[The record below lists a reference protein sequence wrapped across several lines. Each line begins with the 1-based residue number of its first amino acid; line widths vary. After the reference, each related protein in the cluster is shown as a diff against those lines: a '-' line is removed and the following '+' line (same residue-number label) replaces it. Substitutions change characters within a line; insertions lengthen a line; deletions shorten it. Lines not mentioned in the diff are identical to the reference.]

1 MNDEEAPNTPDG
13 LGGIRSLFPF
23 PEKDAI
29 LRGMRTAKWISLAV
43 FAASISGLAACSDSE
58 SDKLNKPPTVFDPTE
73 PDPRSDEQKV
83 ADFVVKLE
91 RKYKR
96 EEVRNSIDL
105 HFVKAGSNR
114 VKVRL
119 TYDREAD
126 PTTVS
131 SIADS
136 AIELAKRLKR
146 EDPSVR
152 DLSISFDRETVRRGE

>member
-1 MNDEEAPNTPDG
+1 MLNDEEAPHTPDG

-23 PEKDAI
+23 PAKDAI
-29 LRGMRTAKWISLAV
+29 LKEMRTAKWISILLALT
-43 FAASISGLAACSDSE
+43 ALASCSDS
-58 SDKLNKPPTVFDPTE
+58 DKLKTPPTVFDPTE
-73 PDPRSDEQKV
+73 PDPRNDEQRV

-96 EEVRNSIDL
+96 EEARNSIDL
-105 HFVKAGSNR
+105 HFVKTGANR

-152 DLSISFDRETVRRGE
+152 DLSISFDRETVRREE

>member
-1 MNDEEAPNTPDG
+1 
-13 LGGIRSLFPF
+13 
-23 PEKDAI
+23 
-29 LRGMRTAKWISLAV
+29 MRTAKRISLP
-43 FAASISGLAACSDSE
+43 LAALAILAAVPACTDSDPG
-58 SDKLNKPPTVFDPTE
+58 KLNSPPTVFDPTE
-73 PDPRSDEQKV
+73 PDPRGDEQKIT
-83 ADFVVKLE
+83 DFVVKLE

-105 HFVKAGSNR
+105 HFVKSGANR

-126 PTTVS
+126 PTTAS

-152 DLSISFDRETVRRGE
+152 DLTILFDRETVRREE

>member
-1 MNDEEAPNTPDG
+1 M
-13 LGGIRSLFPF
+13 GGIRSLFPF

-131 SIADS
+131 SIAAS
-136 AIELAKRLKR
+136 ANA
-146 EDPSVR
+146 
-152 DLSISFDRETVRRGE
+152 ISSGWKGRAGIRHRVSAPNLFEFDRIDCLNDALCL